1 MVPVIEM
8 FTNLNGMAEGRHL
21 TKSLL
26 IKIRHLSLL
35 FLVLMFTVTVL
46 PFWMEAKAE
55 TRIISLTPPSGPV
68 GTTVLLSGNIST
80 ENGLYV
86 VQFDEINVTSGKAKG
101 YEVNA
106 SFDVATTFAGYH
118 NVILID
124 LTEEENATTTFQVST
139 SYSLETDMP
148 EPPAQRQ
155 EGDNVHI
162 SINITGGEKNET
174 FTANI
179 TVQASTNNSY
189 TNLVD
194 IPISNIG
201 NGNATTIYPT
211 DFAAASTNFTGE
223 YKVFLNETLASGIF
237 SIGLT
242 DSTEYHR
249 FQIVDV
255 KATGYAQNENVTI
268 TVSFEEDVVH
278 SKNVTAEEGMIRYTN
293 WTIPSDA
300 SMGTYTLNITSISP
314 NATFKNP
321 TDTQNFS
328 VPGFAIN
335 ITTKNLAKEP
345 VPSVTVEVSEN
356 AIHIANATS
365 DLDGLATVMLEIGN
379 YTSKAKFR
387 EKDVGECWIN
397 VTGAMSLDF
406 ICDIT
411 NLRVLIM
418 DEAGVRIPEV
428 KIYVTSV
435 NQTLSTDINGMAVAH
450 SLLPNI
456 TYVLN
461 ASRYGKQFNV
471 TTISRLLVNGA
482 AVAWFTIN
490 ITCPTLTLKVDVAD
504 AKGQPLVNA
513 VVKVHELMGGLYY
526 EQNTTS
532 EGVAVF
538 DSTFGRFDVEIYA
551 RGVKL
556 NETEVD
562 LFQDQ
567 NLSILCKLYDL
578 TVSIKVADYFGQ
590 LISNANVTLQREG
603 LPSRSSQT
611 QSDGKATFTN
621 LIGGSLRIAVY
632 LNDQMQPCVSKTFS
646 VDESTT
652 IEIKIQKFVLLAGIL
667 VETSQLTTALTI
679 IVTIMLILLL
689 EIYRRKKS

>member
-1 MVPVIEM
+1 MV
-8 FTNLNGMAEGRHL
+8 EGRHL

-26 IKIRHLSLL
+26 TNIRHLSIL

-46 PFWMEAKAE
+46 PFWLEVKAE
-55 TRIISLTPPSGPV
+55 TIIISLTPPSGPV

-86 VQFDEINVTSGKAKG
+86 VQFDETNVTSGKAEG

-118 NVILID
+118 HVILID
-124 LTEEENATTTFQVST
+124 LTEEESATTTFQVST
-139 SYSLETDMP
+139 SYSLEADMP

-155 EGDNVHI
+155 EGDNVNI
-162 SINITGGEKNET
+162 TINITGGKKSET
-174 FTANI
+174 YTANI
-179 TVQASTNNSY
+179 TVQAPNNSY
-189 TNLVD
+189 TNLID
-194 IPISNIG
+194 ISASNIG

-211 DFAAASTNFTGE
+211 DFTGASTNFTGE
-223 YKVFLNETLASGIF
+223 YRVFLNETLASENF

-255 KATGYAQNENVTI
+255 KATGYVQNENVTI
-268 TVSFEEDVVH
+268 TVSFEEDVIH
-278 SKNVTAEEGMIRYTN
+278 SKNVTAEEGMIHYTN

-314 NATFKNP
+314 NATFKDP
-321 TDTQNFS
+321 PDTQNFS

-335 ITTKNLAKEP
+335 ITTKNLAREP
-345 VPSVTVEVSEN
+345 APSVTVEISEN
-356 AIHIANATS
+356 ATYIVNATS
-365 DLDGLATVMLEIGN
+365 DLDGLASVMLEIGN
-379 YTSKAKFR
+379 YTCKAKFR

-406 ICDIT
+406 ICNIT
-411 NLRVLIM
+411 NLRVLVM

-428 KIYVTSV
+428 KIYLTSV
-435 NQTLSTDINGMAVAH
+435 NKTLSTDINGMAVEH
-450 SLLPNI
+450 SLLPNM

-461 ASRYGKQFNV
+461 ASRYGEQFNV
-471 TTISRLLVNGA
+471 TTIPRLLVNGA
-482 AVAWFTIN
+482 AVAWFNIN
-490 ITCPTLTLKVDVAD
+490 ITCPTLMLKVDVVD

-526 EQNTTS
+526 EKNTTS
-532 EGVAVF
+532 EGAAVF
-538 DSTFGRFDVEIYA
+538 DSTFGRFDVEVYA

-556 NETEVD
+556 NETEVA

-567 NLSILCKLYDL
+567 NLSILCKLYGL

-590 LISNANVTLQREG
+590 PISNANVTLQREG
-603 LPSRSSQT
+603 LPSCSSQT
-611 QSDGKATFTN
+611 QSDGKATFIN
-621 LIGGSLRIAVY
+621 LIGGSLQIAVY
-632 LNDQMQPCVSKTFS
+632 LNDQMQPCVTKTFS

-652 IEIKIQKFVLLAGIL
+652 IEIKIQKFVMLAGIL
-667 VETSQLTTALTI
+667 VETSQLTTALIIIATI
-679 IVTIMLILLL
+679 ILIFSL
-689 EIYRRKKS
+689 EIYRTKKS